1 VGRPEAEIRISS
13 QVLDDQIIVIIEDN
27 GSGISPEDLQRVKEK
42 FYKGSSNKSGT
53 GLGLSIASEIMELH
67 GGKMLIDS
75 TMNVGTKVV
84 LVMPFFYDV
93 QQLED

>member
-1 VGRPEAEIRISS
+1 
-13 QVLDDQIIVIIEDN
+13 
-27 GSGISPEDLQRVKEK
+27 
-42 FYKGSSNKSGT
+42 GSSNKSGT

-75 TMNVGTKVV
+75 TMNIGTKVV